1 MSNNQSD
8 GKNTLKRIEFVFNN
22 KSYKFI
28 LNPEE
33 YQQTEPN
40 RANVTQTKAGAW
52 IDEFGAGVPMI
63 SFKGTTGFKNG
74 TSDPTRGFQKFKE
87 LRDTIRSVYGR
98 VTPGSTVP
106 SSKELLFYN
115 YTDGE
120 YWVVTPL
127 TFELL
132 RSIARPTLY
141 AYNIQ
146 LICQRRISDPN
157 SSDVSPKDSITK
169 ARRLDK

>member
-1 MSNNQSD
+1 MQSD
-8 GKNTLKRIEFVFNN
+8 GKNKLKRIEFVFNG

-40 RANVTQTKAGAW
+40 RASVTQTKAGAW
-52 IDEFGAGVPMI
+52 IDEFGAGVPTI
-63 SFKGTTGFKNG
+63 QFKGTTGFKNG
-74 TSDPTRGFQKFKE
+74 TSDPTKGFRKFKE
-87 LRDTIRSVYGR
+87 LRDTIRRVYNR
-98 VTPGSTVP
+98 VPPGSVVP

-120 YWVVTPL
+120 YWVVTPT
-127 TFELL
+127 TFELM

-141 AYNIQ
+141 SYNVH
-146 LICQRRISDPN
+146 LICQRRISNPN
-157 SSDVSPKDSITK
+157 ASDVSSNKSITK